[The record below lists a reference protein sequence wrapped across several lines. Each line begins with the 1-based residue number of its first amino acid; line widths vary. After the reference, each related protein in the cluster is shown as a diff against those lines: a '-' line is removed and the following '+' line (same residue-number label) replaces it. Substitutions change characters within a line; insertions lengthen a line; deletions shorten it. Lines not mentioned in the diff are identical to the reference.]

1 MSSIGKRTKSR
12 PIPFEQQADPR
23 SRLWYTGGS
32 ISEQQI
38 DVLREKSWKVTEGFD
53 MYTDD
58 NSESRVTMS
67 IGGVVGGIISLI
79 LCAMAAVCVAWTIQ
93 TIVLGL
99 AQIS

>member
-1 MSSIGKRTKSR
+1 M
-12 PIPFEQQADPR
+12 
-23 SRLWYTGGS
+23 
-32 ISEQQI
+32 
-38 DVLREKSWKVTEGFD
+38 TEGFD

-67 IGGVVGGIISLI
+67 IGGVVGGIISFI
-79 LCAMAAVCVAWTIQ
+79 LCAMAAVCIAWTIQ